1 MKNWKIIALIGAIVF
16 AGVSVKLPWAV
27 VWIPVIAT
35 AWLVLSDKELM
46 EKWNDFMNQ
55 MGA

>member
-1 MKNWKIIALIGAIVF
+1 MKNWKIIALICAIVF
-16 AGVSVKLPWAV
+16 AGVSVNLPWAV

-46 EKWNDFMNQ
+46 EKWNEFLD
-55 MGA
+55 

>member
-46 EKWNDFMNQ
+46 KKWNNFMNQ

>member
-1 MKNWKIIALIGAIVF
+1 MKNWKIIALICAIVF

-46 EKWNDFMNQ
+46 KKWNDFMNQ